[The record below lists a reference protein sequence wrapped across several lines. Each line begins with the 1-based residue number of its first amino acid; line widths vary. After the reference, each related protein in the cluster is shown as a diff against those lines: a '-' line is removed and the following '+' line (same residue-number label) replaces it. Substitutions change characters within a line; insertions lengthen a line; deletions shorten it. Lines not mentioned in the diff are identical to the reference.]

1 MMKSNVD
8 LFCMLIDAIH
18 KLRRITAESHEQYIT
33 YCRQSP
39 KTYGKQLEIIDEAL
53 ENLNKNF
60 ENINKKLNPN

>member
-1 MMKSNVD
+1 MIKSNID
-8 LFCMLIDAIH
+8 MLIDAMH
-18 KLRRITAESHEQYIT
+18 KLRRITSESHQQYLK

-39 KTYGKQLEIIDEAL
+39 KTYRKQLEIIDEAL